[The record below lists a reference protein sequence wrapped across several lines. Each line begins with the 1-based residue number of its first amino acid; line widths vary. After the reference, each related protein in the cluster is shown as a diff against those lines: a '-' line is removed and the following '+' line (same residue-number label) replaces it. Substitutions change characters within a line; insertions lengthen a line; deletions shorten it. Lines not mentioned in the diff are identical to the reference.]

1 MVNRDQRPYR
11 MSFGLGGLFINESVD
26 VARLH
31 APGSSWDETIV
42 LAMDKGTTSLPKSAS
57 QRRTLREIIHRLS
70 ELTDAE
76 LALLSETDDRT
87 EQQALLWLAAC
98 RAYRFVA
105 EFAIEV
111 LRERY
116 LSYRLDLTL
125 NAFDIFWEEKAEWHS
140 DVADISKSTRLK
152 LRQVVYRMMREAD
165 ILSVDDKIQTAFL
178 TPRLKALI
186 VEHRVADLALF
197 PGIQVES
204 VSS

>member
-1 MVNRDQRPYR
+1 VVNTENQPYR

-31 APGSSWDETIV
+31 ISGEPWENTIV
-42 LAMDKGTTSLPKSAS
+42 RAMEEGTTSMPKSAS
-57 QRRTLREIIHRLS
+57 QRRTLREIVNRLS
-70 ELTDAE
+70 ALTEAE
-76 LALLSETDDRT
+76 LALFAETDDRT

-98 RAYRFVA
+98 RAYRFVG
-105 EFAIEV
+105 EFAIEI

-116 LSYRLDLTL
+116 LSYRLELSL

-152 LRQVVYRMMREAD
+152 LRQVLYRMMREAD
-165 ILSVDDKIQTAFL
+165 ILSAEDKIQTAYL

-186 VEHRVADLALF
+186 VDHRAADLAVF
-197 PGIQVES
+197 PGVSVEVAS
-204 VSS
+204 T

>member
-1 MVNRDQRPYR
+1 MNRAKQRYR

-31 APGSSWDETIV
+31 VPGEPWEDTIV
-42 LAMDKGTTSLPKSAS
+42 RAMEEGTTSLPKSAS
-57 QRRTLREIIHRLS
+57 QRRTLREIVNWLS
-70 ELTDAE
+70 ALTEAE
-76 LALLSETDDRT
+76 FTLFAETDDRT

-105 EFAIEV
+105 EFAVDV

-116 LSYRLDLTL
+116 LSYRLDLSL
-125 NAFDIFWEEKAEWHS
+125 DAFDIFWEEKAEWHS

-152 LRQVVYRMMREAD
+152 LRQVLFRMMREAE
-165 ILSVDDKIQTAFL
+165 ILSVDDKIQTAYL

-186 VEHRVADLALF
+186 ADHRAADLAFF
-197 PGIQVES
+197 PGVSVEVAS
-204 VSS
+204 T